1 MTQIGQG
8 REDNLALAATSDEA
22 LAAQA
27 SEMVRHNLVTLTGNP
42 AKVTPAQLALSE
54 RLNDQQPRRIRER
67 LQRAREPRCAIHI
80 QGATNRLSGI
90 KIEAQQL
97 ARLHRR
103 SL

>member
-8 REDNLALAATSDEA
+8 REHNLALAAASDEA

-42 AKVTPAQLALSE
+42 AQVTPAQLALSE

-67 LQRAREPRCAIHI
+67 LQRARKPRRGIHI
-80 QGATNRLSGI
+80 QGTTNRFGGI

-97 ARLHRR
+97 ARLHGR